1 MSAWAA
7 SGLTGALGKEPGRP
21 AVFKSS
27 PIPLGSTPGK
37 IGRPVRV
44 VSLAYKGHERPLEN
58 VAQLVNTEGARGAD
72 IIVLGETW
80 QGMDTKSE
88 ETLDG
93 PLVTAMGALA
103 KKHHTYIVCPI
114 DRKDGAHR
122 FNSTVLVDRD
132 GRVAAVYNKA
142 FPWLPE
148 FQRVPPIEPGT
159 ETVVHQADFG
169 RVGFAI
175 CFDVFFTEVWQG
187 LADRGAELV
196 IYPSDSSGG
205 NLLTAHALNYHYY
218 IVSTTH
224 VPDCQVFDITGEE
237 ILYRKSDDLDICRI
251 TLDLD
256 RGIYNVASS
265 IEPYNGN
272 GLKRDMLLKEHADDV
287 MQEKFMERDEWFVL
301 KAKRPGVSARE
312 LARSYGLEELRDFI
326 SHSRWLIAQRRG
338 GEFTE
343 KGSLDQQISRGKEHL
358 WRGDETY

>member
-1 MSAWAA
+1 MRRRDFLKNSAGVSAWAA
-7 SGLTGALGKEPGRP
+7 SGLRGALGKEPQ
-21 AVFKSS
+21 SS
-27 PIPLGSTPGK
+27 PIPLGIIPGK

-44 VSLAYKGHERPLEN
+44 VSLAYKSKERSLEN
-58 VAQLVNTEGARGAD
+58 VAQLVEAEGARGAD

-80 QGMDTKSE
+80 RGMDAKSE

-103 KKHHTYIVCPI
+103 KKHRTYIVCPI
-114 DRKDGAHR
+114 DRKDGAER
-122 FNSTVLVDRD
+122 FNSAVLVDRD

-148 FQRVPPIEPGT
+148 FKLEPPIRPGS

-169 RVGFAI
+169 RVGFAT

-187 LADRGAELV
+187 LGDHGAEIV

-218 IVSTTH
+218 IVSTSH
-224 VPDCQVFDITGEE
+224 VPDCQVVDITGEE
-237 ILYRKSDDLDICRI
+237 ILYRKSDDLNICRI

-256 RGIYNVASS
+256 RGIYNVATTH
-265 IEPYNGN
+265 EPHNGN
-272 GLKRDMLLKEHADDV
+272 RLKRDKLLQEHGDDV
-287 MQEKFMERDEWFVL
+287 VQDKYLERDEWFVL

-312 LARSYGLEELRDFI
+312 LARTYGLEELRDFI
-326 SHSRWLIAQRRG
+326 SHSRWLISQRRG
-338 GEFTE
+338 GEFRE
-343 KGSLDQQISRGKEHL
+343 KGCKA
-358 WRGDETY
+358 